1 MPILSHTDSGIEIV
15 PSGFPVPRSFSGYG
29 WLWFTK
35 DAGVLTPPACDGKND
50 HTDGGEVNVAI
61 LQTLVPMA
69 VEGMPVEER
78 VHHVNVGKIEVYQF
92 LCKVWRWET
101 IPDRGKISRIRQ
113 MDPFPIQFPLAN

>member
-1 MPILSHTDSGIEIV
+1 M
-15 PSGFPVPRSFSGYG
+15 
-29 WLWFTK
+29 
-35 DAGVLTPPACDGKND
+35 
-50 HTDGGEVNVAI
+50 NVAI

-92 LCKVWRWET
+92 LCKIWRWET

-113 MDPFPIQFPLAN
+113 MNPFPIQFPLAN